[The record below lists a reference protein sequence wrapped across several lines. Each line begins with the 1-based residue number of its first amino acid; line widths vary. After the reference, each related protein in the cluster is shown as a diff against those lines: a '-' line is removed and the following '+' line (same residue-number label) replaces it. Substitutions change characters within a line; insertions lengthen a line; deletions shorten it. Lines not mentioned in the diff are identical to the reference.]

1 MCSYLVRAGSTCVI
15 LTIGFLHNFAHA
27 EKSAA
32 RPPEEPAL
40 TAEDRAHWAFHTPV
54 RHAVPAVRAADWVR
68 SPIDGFVLAALE
80 NANLQ
85 PAPASDRAALLR
97 RVTLDLTGLPP
108 LPAETEAFLND
119 TRPGAYERVVD
130 RLLAS
135 PHYGECWAQH
145 WLDVVRYAESNGYET
160 DGERPNA
167 WRYRDYVI
175 AAFNSD
181 KPYNQF
187 VVEQLAGDVLAGRSA
202 LSSSDADRLIATG
215 FNRCGPVHLV
225 AGNTDPEVNR
235 LEVLTEM
242 TSGVAAAFLGLTVG
256 CARCHDHKFDPI
268 SQADYYRLQSFFA
281 AAQPKDV
288 DIAMTWER
296 VAHGIQLA
304 QVTAELQPLQKQVA
318 ELEAP
323 YRRRLTEAKK
333 AKLDPIY
340 REALAVAAS
349 KRNPEQKKLAEQAQI
364 LLKTAWDE
372 LLDAL
377 SPADRAQRAAW
388 RERIHAL
395 QAHKPPPLA
404 QAWAIRDE
412 DNSRVT
418 HVLHR
423 GDPKRKGAL
432 VEPAFPRILRSAVGS
447 EQWAVGSGAIRRPNE
462 IATSVA
468 AGAAGILAS
477 LLPTAHCSVP
487 TATRLDLAD
496 WLASAH
502 HPLTARVLVNRLWQ
516 HHFGRGLVA
525 TPNDFGMRGEKPSH
539 PELLDWLACEFVAS
553 GWSIKHMHRLM
564 VLSSTYRQ
572 ASRVAPTAVANKID
586 PDNRLLWRMN
596 RRRLEGEVLRDSV
609 LAVAGSLHA
618 KLGGPRVLVPL
629 EPEVYEL
636 IFTEGEP
643 DGLWPVTPDPR
654 EHSRRSIY
662 LFAKRNVRLPLL
674 EAFDRPDSLTSCAVR
689 PVSTFAP
696 QALILLNGPFLQAQ
710 SKQFAARLL
719 QECGCD
725 GRQQIDR
732 AYRLA
737 LGRPPRASELALA
750 TEFLPAQEKAIRAR
764 REEQQAAPGSAG
776 RLNSGD
782 PAAAALADFCL
793 ALLNCN
799 EFLYIQ

>member
-1 MCSYLVRAGSTCVI
+1 
-15 LTIGFLHNFAHA
+15 
-27 EKSAA
+27 
-32 RPPEEPAL
+32 
-40 TAEDRAHWAFHTPV
+40 
-54 RHAVPAVRAADWVR
+54 
-68 SPIDGFVLAALE
+68 
-80 NANLQ
+80 
-85 PAPASDRAALLR
+85 
-97 RVTLDLTGLPP
+97 
-108 LPAETEAFLND
+108 
-119 TRPGAYERVVD
+119 
-130 RLLAS
+130 
-135 PHYGECWAQH
+135 
-145 WLDVVRYAESNGYET
+145 
-160 DGERPNA
+160 
-167 WRYRDYVI
+167 
-175 AAFNSD
+175 
-181 KPYNQF
+181 
-187 VVEQLAGDVLAGRSA
+187 
-202 LSSSDADRLIATG
+202 
-215 FNRCGPVHLV
+215 
-225 AGNTDPEVNR
+225 
-235 LEVLTEM
+235 
-242 TSGVAAAFLGLTVG
+242 
-256 CARCHDHKFDPI
+256 
-268 SQADYYRLQSFFA
+268 
-281 AAQPKDV
+281 
-288 DIAMTWER
+288 
-296 VAHGIQLA
+296 
-304 QVTAELQPLQKQVA
+304 
-318 ELEAP
+318 
-323 YRRRLTEAKK
+323 
-333 AKLDPIY
+333 
-340 REALAVAAS
+340 
-349 KRNPEQKKLAEQAQI
+349 
-364 LLKTAWDE
+364 
-372 LLDAL
+372 
-377 SPADRAQRAAW
+377 
-388 RERIHAL
+388 
-395 QAHKPPPLA
+395 
-404 QAWAIRDE
+404 
-412 DNSRVT
+412 
-418 HVLHR
+418 
-423 GDPKRKGAL
+423 
-432 VEPAFPRILRSAVGS
+432 
-447 EQWAVGSGAIRRPNE
+447 
-462 IATSVA
+462 
-468 AGAAGILAS
+468 
-477 LLPTAHCSVP
+477 
-487 TATRLDLAD
+487 
-496 WLASAH
+496 
-502 HPLTARVLVNRLWQ
+502 VLVNRLWQ

-776 RLNSGD
+776 RLSSDD